1 MPTDMFSLDGKV
13 AIVTG
18 GASGIGLAIT
28 EVLLEHGARVTVLD
42 RDADRLSEAVERLR
56 QAGHDVRGATA
67 DVTNQDAIRE
77 AFAQTAAL
85 HGAIDIVFAN
95 AGISGK
101 SGGYATRDGRANPA
115 GEITNYEFGEWQET
129 LGINLDGVF
138 LTIREAARHMK
149 PRRSGRIIVTT
160 SFTALV
166 NLPIVSTS
174 YTVSKAAAAHLM
186 RNAALELAPYNILV
200 NGIAPG
206 IFATNIAGGRL
217 LDPAIQQR
225 AGASVPLGRVASSEE
240 IKGVA
245 LFLASPASSYVT
257 GAHIVIDGGLSL
269 GRASPTS

>member
-1 MPTDMFSLDGKV
+1 MFSLDGKV

-28 EVLLEHGARVTVLD
+28 EVLLEHGARVTILD
-42 RDADRLSEAVERLR
+42 RDAGRLGEAVERLR
-56 QAGHDVRGATA
+56 QAGHTVRGATI

-77 AFAQTAAL
+77 AFAQTATL

-101 SGGYATRDGRANPA
+101 SGGYVTRDGRANPA
-115 GEITNYEFGEWQET
+115 GELTNYDFAEWHAT

-160 SFTALV
+160 SFTSLV

-225 AGASVPLGRVASSEE
+225 AGASVPLGRVALSEE

-269 GRASPTS
+269 GRASPQAEPG